1 MILIVGLGNPG
12 IKYKRTRHNIGFRVL
27 DEFQRENNFPDF
39 KFSRLRQG
47 YGGQA
52 KKFNTLISEGNI
64 GRKKVILAKPQTFM
78 NNSGQAVKNLTIHYS
93 LPFINLIVVHDD
105 IDLPL
110 GKIRISKSRGSAGH
124 KGIESIIKELR
135 SKNFVRIR
143 IGIRNQELRIK
154 NIEKFVLQKFTEE
167 EEKIIKK
174 IIKESCS
181 ALKIILSEGLE
192 KAMNKFNI

>member
-39 KFSRLRQG
+39 KFF
-47 YGGQA
+47 
-52 KKFNTLISEGNI
+52 KKFNALIFEGNI

-110 GKIRISKSRGSAGH
+110 GKIRISKSRAQP
-124 KGIESIIKELR
+124 
-135 SKNFVRIR
+135 VIR
-143 IGIRNQELRIK
+143 E
-154 NIEKFVLQKFTEE
+154 
-167 EEKIIKK
+167 
-174 IIKESCS
+174 
-181 ALKIILSEGLE
+181 
-192 KAMNKFNI
+192 

>member
-39 KFSRLRQG
+39 KFF
-47 YGGQA
+47 
-52 KKFNTLISEGNI
+52 KKFNALISEGNI